1 MDIISMKQDFY
12 KRFDESDSYLYQQS
26 CGLLCTLLGFPN
38 ITGAL
43 SITYPLSV
51 GVKGLCR
58 SAASDKLELESTD
71 SDEVFSHR
79 IHSEKSFL
87 PKDKR
92 IFGGQILIDNSIPK
106 YFDSTAEVKCCTLKC
121 VLSFNE
127 LDDYDK
133 VAAAASCCGKEN
145 IKPYLALLNARQGY
159 CIKSDR
165 LKAEALPLP
174 LSGFKII
181 LIQLDKKETKTEDIK
196 EIENEV
202 KRIKT
207 HMPHITAM
215 SELNRADLETLRP
228 HIRSKSV
235 YRRLIHIINDNERIR
250 RVSESLRSCR
260 TSELFNQMNMSAKD
274 FLKLWGLEKQEAM
287 LLQNV
292 LETEGVRA
300 ARFWNRGVAAIAY
313 EERVD
318 YILSAVE
325 NAFKHRGG
333 YEIKFCVAK

>member
-12 KRFDESDSYLYQQS
+12 KRFDESDSYLYRQD

-58 SAASDKLELESTD
+58 SSASDKLELESTD
-71 SDEVFSHR
+71 SNEVFSHR

-92 IFGGQILIDNSIPK
+92 IFGGQILIDNSIPE

-121 VLSFNE
+121 VLRFNGF
-127 LDDYDK
+127 DDYDK
-133 VAAAASCCGKEN
+133 VAAAASCCGKDN
-145 IKPYLALLNARQGY
+145 IKPYLALLNSRPGY

-174 LSGFKII
+174 LLGFKII
-181 LIQLDKKETKTEDIK
+181 LIQLDKPDSKPEDIK
-196 EIENEV
+196 EIEDEI
-202 KRIKT
+202 KHIKT
-207 HMPHITAM
+207 RLPHMTAL
-215 SELNRADLETLRP
+215 SELNRLDLEVLRP
-228 HIRSKSV
+228 QIRSKSV
-235 YRRLIHIINDNERIR
+235 YWRLLQIINDNERIR
-250 RVSESLRSCR
+250 IAAKSLRGCR

-274 FLKLWGLEKQEAM
+274 FLELWGLEKQEAM
-287 LLQNV
+287 LLRNV

-300 ARFWNRGVAAIAY
+300 ARFWNKGVAAIAY

-325 NAFKHRGG
+325 NAFKHKGG
-333 YEIKFCVAK
+333 HEIKFCVAK